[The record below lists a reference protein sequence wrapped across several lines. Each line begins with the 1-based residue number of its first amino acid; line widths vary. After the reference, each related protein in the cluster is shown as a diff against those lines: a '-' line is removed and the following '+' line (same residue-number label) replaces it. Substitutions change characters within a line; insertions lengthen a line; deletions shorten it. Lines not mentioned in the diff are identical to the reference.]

1 MKTIKRDYQI
11 PPEGIETERGHLY
24 LLPGTGKQILFLVSS
39 FCTAIL
45 LGFIVSS
52 IPGDLSDFAKG
63 VLYFV
68 YILIFILGYGAWA
81 SWLGAIAFKSF
92 KLPLMKILFGVF
104 IRKEKPDSLEKLLP
118 AREQAIEI
126 LVRSQKAAI
135 MFFILSWPIGIL
147 GGIAALF
154 MTTSISVLYFF
165 IIIVI
170 TAVMFGYILFYF
182 GRRGYL
188 LFPEDV

>member
-1 MKTIKRDYQI
+1 MKTLKNNYEI
-11 PPEGIETERGHLY
+11 PPDGIETGRGHLY
-24 LLPGTGKQILFLVSS
+24 PLPKQGKQILFLVSGFS
-39 FCTAIL
+39 TAIL

-63 VLYFV
+63 VIYFV
-68 YILIFILGYGAWA
+68 YIFIFILGYGAWA

-92 KLPLMKILFGVF
+92 KLPLMKILFRVF
-104 IRKEKPDSLEKLLP
+104 ARKEKPDSLEKLLP
-118 AREQAIEI
+118 TREQAFEI

-135 MFFILSWPIGIL
+135 IFFILSWPIGKL
-147 GGIAALF
+147 GGVASLF
-154 MTTSISVLYFF
+154 MNTSISALYFF

-170 TAVMFGYILFYF
+170 TAVMFGYIIFYF

-188 LFPEDV
+188 LFPEDD

>member
-1 MKTIKRDYQI
+1 MKTIKSDYQI
-11 PPEGIETERGHLY
+11 PPEGIETPRGHLY
-24 LLPGTGKQILFLVSS
+24 ALPGTGKQILFLVSS
-39 FCTAIL
+39 FFTAIL

-63 VLYFV
+63 VIYFV

-92 KLPLMKILFGVF
+92 KLPLMKILFKVF
-104 IRKEKPDSLEKLLP
+104 VQKEKPDSLEKLLP
-118 AREQAIEI
+118 TREQTIEI

-135 MFFILSWPIGIL
+135 IFFILSWPIGIL
-147 GGIAALF
+147 GGVASLF
-154 MTTSISVLYFF
+154 MNTSISALYFF

-170 TAVMFGYILFYF
+170 TAVMFGYIIFYF

-188 LFPEDV
+188 LFPEDG

>member
-1 MKTIKRDYQI
+1 MKTLKNNYEI
-11 PPEGIETERGHLY
+11 PPEGIETGRGHLY
-24 LLPGTGKQILFLVSS
+24 PLPKQGKQILFLVSG
-39 FCTAIL
+39 FFKAIL

-52 IPGDLSDFAKG
+52 IPGDLSAFAKG
-63 VLYFV
+63 VIYFV

-92 KLPLMKILFGVF
+92 KLPLMKILFRVF
-104 IRKEKPDSLEKLLP
+104 VRKEKPDSLEKLLP

-126 LVRSQKAAI
+126 LVRAQKAAI
-135 MFFILSWPIGIL
+135 IFFILSWPIGIL
-147 GGIAALF
+147 GGVASLF
-154 MTTSISVLYFF
+154 MNTSISAIYFF

-170 TAVMFGYILFYF
+170 SAVMFGYLIFYF

-188 LFPEDV
+188 FFPEE